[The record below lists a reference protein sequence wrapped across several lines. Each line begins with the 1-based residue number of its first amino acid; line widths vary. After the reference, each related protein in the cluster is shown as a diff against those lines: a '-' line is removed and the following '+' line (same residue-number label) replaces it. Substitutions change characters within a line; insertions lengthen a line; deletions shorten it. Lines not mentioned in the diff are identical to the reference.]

1 VAASP
6 SSIAAAVEAAGVEA
20 ASALQATPLTG
31 STPVAM
37 ARATAALAEHM
48 AKLRSEGRYRVFF
61 DIERSAG
68 SFPAA
73 LNHTP
78 PAVVAKTSS
87 LAPTGVD
94 TASEPLPVTVWCNN
108 DYLGMG
114 QHPVVTEAMHET
126 IRRSGAGAGGTRNIS
141 GTTPHHTLLERSL
154 ADAHNKEAALVFS
167 SGYVANDTSIATLG
181 KLIPNLHIYSDALNH
196 ASLIEGVRHSGAK
209 KFVFRH
215 NDYVHLDQLMRA
227 HDPAAPKLIV
237 FESVYS
243 MDGDIAPIEQICDVA
258 QQHGA
263 LTFIDEVHAVGL
275 YGDKGGGVAQQRGL
289 EHRIDIISGTLA
301 KAYGVYGGYLAGS
314 AALVDTIRSFAPGF
328 IFTSSIPP
336 AVAAAAAA
344 SVNYLKSSSA
354 ERYGQQARAAALKRK
369 LCAANLPVI
378 VSESHIVPLMVGDAA
393 LCKAATDMLMAE
405 HRIYAQ
411 PINYPTVP
419 RGTERLRLTPS
430 PLHDDAMTD
439 RLVAALLDVWR
450 RLGIPHAHPLAVR
463 PADPA
468 EVPTIDPQV
477 YLRPAVP
484 PHVDPLYDI
493 ATGAYLDA
501 PLPTVAAAAPA
512 AAPAAAEVS
521 LDAAAIASLKA
532 AVTDAIAAQRA
543 GAEAVAAAAVMATA
557 SAQKQQHATISV

>member
-1 VAASP
+1 MS
-6 SSIAAAVEAAGVEA
+6 
-20 ASALQATPLTG
+20 
-31 STPVAM
+31 
-37 ARATAALAEHM
+37 RATAALAEHM
-48 AKLRSEGRYRVFF
+48 EKLRSEGRYRVFF

-78 PAVVAKTSS
+78 PTVAGAGASSTASDAV
-87 LAPTGVD
+87 
-94 TASEPLPVTVWCNN
+94 SEPLPVTVWCNN

-314 AALVDTIRSFAPGF
+314 AALVDTVRSFAPGF

-354 ERYGQQARAAALKRK
+354 ERYSQQARAAALKRK

-430 PLHDDAMTD
+430 PLHDDTMTD

-468 EVPTIDPQV
+468 EVPTIDPQA
-477 YLRPAVP
+477 YSRPAVP

-493 ATGAYLDA
+493 VTGAYLDA
-501 PLPTVAAAAPA
+501 PLATVAATLAPTAPAAATASAAPA
-512 AAPAAAEVS
+512 AAVSAGAAEMV
-521 LDAAAIASLKA
+521 LDAAALASLKA
-532 AVTDAIAAQRA
+532 AVTDAIAAQRT
-543 GAEAVAAAAVMATA
+543 GAEAVTAAAAAA
-557 SAQKQQHATISV
+557 HGQQQQQQQQQQHASMSV